1 MKILK
6 PILICAG
13 FVFALNGYAQGH
25 LEVVLPES
33 ETSEENAMIVNDAD
47 SNDDVFISVDRAP
60 RYPLG
65 EEQLWKFISDHLQ
78 YPEEAIGRGISGQV
92 GVKFIVRKS
101 GQITDVQVSR
111 SVHPLL
117 DEEAVRVIK
126 SMPKWIP
133 ADFRGQAVS
142 TPYELF
148 IYFKGVK

>member
-1 MKILK
+1 MKNLK
-6 PILICAG
+6 LIFICAG
-13 FVFALNGYAQGH
+13 FAFALTGYAQGH
-25 LEVVLPES
+25 LEVVLPEV
-33 ETSEENAMIVNDAD
+33 ENNDYLKV
-47 SNDDVFISVDRAP
+47 DDNQGDEVFITVDRVP

-65 EEQLWKFISDHLQ
+65 EEQLWKYISNHLQ
-78 YPEEAIGRGISGQV
+78 YPKEEEVGRGVSGQV
-92 GVKFIVRKS
+92 GVTFIVRKT

-111 SVHPLL
+111 SVHPVL
-117 DEEAVRVIK
+117 DEEAMRVVR